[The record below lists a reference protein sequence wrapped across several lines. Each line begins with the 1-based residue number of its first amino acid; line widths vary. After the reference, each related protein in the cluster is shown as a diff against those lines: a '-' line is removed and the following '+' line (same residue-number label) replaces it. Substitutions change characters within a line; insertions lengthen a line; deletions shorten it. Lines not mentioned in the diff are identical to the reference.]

1 LLGILSAYVI
11 VVVVVVVV
19 DVVYAIR
26 VYGPFFLS
34 RLSYRLADITDVFLR
49 TIVTDRQQKKRKR
62 EIERERE
69 REETIL
75 VRCTNI
81 VYGKY
86 IDSVGMGFLF
96 SLFVVLSV

>member
-49 TIVTDRQQKKRKR
+49 TIVTDRQQKKGK
-62 EIERERE
+62 ERERE
-69 REETIL
+69 KERKQFWFAVLISYTE
-75 VRCTNI
+75 NI
-81 VYGKY
+81 
-86 IDSVGMGFLF
+86 STQ
-96 SLFVVLSV
+96 

>member
-1 LLGILSAYVI
+1 VYARRKGISLYGLRLLGILSAYVI

-49 TIVTDRQQKKRKR
+49 TIVTDRQQKKGK
-62 EIERERE
+62 ERERE
-69 REETIL
+69 RK
-75 VRCTNI
+75 RGNNS
-81 VYGKY
+81 G
-86 IDSVGMGFLF
+86 
-96 SLFVVLSV
+96 SLY